1 LKKYNDEVNIVG
13 KFLEK
18 RRKEIN
24 LSKEE
29 VSRQLQLHGVYLN
42 RVELYRIENQ
52 KMILKDFE
60 LIALA
65 IVLKINLE
73 DLKNLIE

>member
-1 LKKYNDEVNIVG
+1 MKKYNDEVNILG

>member
-1 LKKYNDEVNIVG
+1 MKKYNDEVNILG

-18 RRKEIN
+18 RREEMH

-42 RVELYRIENQ
+42 RVELYRVENQ
-52 KMILKDFE
+52 KMILKVFV

>member
-1 LKKYNDEVNIVG
+1 MKKYNDEVNIVG

-73 DLKNLIE
+73 DLKNLID

>member
-1 LKKYNDEVNIVG
+1 MKKYNDEVNIVG

>member
-42 RVELYRIENQ
+42 RVELYRVENQ
-52 KMILKDFE
+52 KMILKVFV

-73 DLKNLIE
+73 DLKSLIE

>member
-1 LKKYNDEVNIVG
+1 MKKYNDEVNIVG

-42 RVELYRIENQ
+42 RVELYRVENQ
-52 KMILKDFE
+52 KMILKVFV

-73 DLKNLIE
+73 DLKSLIE

>member
-73 DLKNLIE
+73 DLKSLIE

>member
-42 RVELYRIENQ
+42 RVELYRVENQ
-52 KMILKDFE
+52 KMILKVFV